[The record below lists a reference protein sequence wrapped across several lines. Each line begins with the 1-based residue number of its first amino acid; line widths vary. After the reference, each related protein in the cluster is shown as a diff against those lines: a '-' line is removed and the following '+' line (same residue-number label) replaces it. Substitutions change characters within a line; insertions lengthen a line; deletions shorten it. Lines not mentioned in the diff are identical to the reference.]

1 MAGEYPLSMDVMAA
15 YAKPEIVAPPVSES
29 AARKLMRL
37 HFELALERGVTGQR
51 SLQDTLVSAL
61 ATAGCDV
68 AAELP
73 TRDAT
78 GVLTVVRLREEGRDG
93 FLQIRTAESGFD
105 IVDEIDIE
113 PALLSFA
120 RASIDVLERLLAV
133 GSRPSLLSDTPSDA
147 TH

>member
-1 MAGEYPLSMDVMAA
+1 MAA
-15 YAKPEIVAPPVSES
+15 HAKIGSVAPPVSES
-29 AARKLMRL
+29 RICKLMRL
-37 HFELALERGVTGQR
+37 HFELALERGVTGQQ
-51 SLQDTLVSAL
+51 SLQDTLVSAV

-78 GVLTVVRLREEGRDG
+78 GVLTIVRLREDGRDG

-120 RASIDVLERLLAV
+120 RASIDVLERLKAG
-133 GSRPSLLSDTPSDA
+133 GSGSNLLSDMPSDA